1 MVLLPSS
8 SLPPAPSPAKGD
20 GTSAAV
26 GPPLIKAAEPWWQRA
41 SGWLLPPCCVACGRR
56 GHEMCPQCWSESRP
70 LAAPL
75 CPRCSVPSNEGRLC
89 RQCAGHVHPTHAI
102 LARYPFEGAIRS
114 ALVALKYRSRTR
126 LAPILSVALDAALAA
141 RPVSF
146 DLVVPVPLSAGRLRA
161 RGHNQSE
168 LLARALAAGRCVDLA
183 ASALR
188 REHETRPQTG
198 LSAGE
203 RRINVR
209 GAFSAAPDGSLKS
222 RRVLLVDD
230 VCTTG
235 ATLDACAQA
244 LLEAGVAGVWAVVVA
259 REL

>member
-1 MVLLPSS
+1 
-8 SLPPAPSPAKGD
+8 
-20 GTSAAV
+20 
-26 GPPLIKAAEPWWQRA
+26 
-41 SGWLLPPCCVACGRR
+41 
-56 GHEMCPQCWSESRP
+56 MCPQCWNESRP

-75 CPRCSVPSNEGRLC
+75 CPRCSVPSKGGRLC
-89 RQCAGHVHPTHAI
+89 HQCVGRVHATRAI
-102 LARYPFEGAIRS
+102 LARYPFEGAIHA
-114 ALVALKYRSRTR
+114 ALVALKYDSRTR
-126 LAPILSVALDAALAA
+126 LAPRLALALEAALTA
-141 RPVSF
+141 RPISF
-146 DLVVPVPLSAGRLRA
+146 DLIVPVPLAPARLQA

-168 LLARALAAGRCVDLA
+168 LLARVLADERGIEISPAV
-183 ASALR
+183 LR

-198 LSAGE
+198 LSARE

-209 GAFSAAPDGSLKS
+209 GAFSAISGPSLES

-244 LLEAGVAGVWAVVVA
+244 LLDAGAAGVWAVVVA